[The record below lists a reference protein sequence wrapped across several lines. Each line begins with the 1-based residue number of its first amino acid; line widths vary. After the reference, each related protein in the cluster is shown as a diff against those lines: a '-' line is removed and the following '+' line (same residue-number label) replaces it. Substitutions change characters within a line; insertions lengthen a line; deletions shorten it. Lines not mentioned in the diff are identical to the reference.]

1 MAFKRMFDAVD
12 THCGEPMRVV
22 TGGIPTI
29 PGDSVYEQ
37 SNWLRDND
45 DQFRKLMLREPRG
58 YPPLCC
64 NLIVPAKNPKAEAGY
79 IIMEQT
85 EYPMMSGGNTI
96 SVATVLLETG
106 MIPMSE
112 PYTEFYLEAPAGLI
126 KIKAECRNGKCKQ
139 VTFSN
144 VPAFAAYL
152 DKEIDV
158 PHLGK
163 VKVDVA
169 WGGMF
174 YTLIDVRQFPGLKL
188 VPEMGREIA
197 KVSALCM
204 QAAKEQLPVEHPDY
218 PGVGI
223 TISELHGPTEN
234 PDADWQS
241 VNTVFTG
248 EVDFDRPETWTGAL
262 DRCACGTGTCAL
274 MAAKHAKG
282 ELKIGEPF
290 RREGLIG
297 IIFTGHAEQETEIHG
312 RKAIIPTIGGEAW
325 IYAYSKYVLDETD
338 PFPNGFTVGDIW

>member
-1 MAFKRMFDAVD
+1 MAVKRMFDAVE

-22 TGGIPTI
+22 TSGIPTI
-29 PGDSVYEQ
+29 PGNSVYEQ
-37 SNWLRDND
+37 ALWLEKND
-45 DQFRKLMLREPRG
+45 DQLRRLMLREPRG

-64 NLIVPAKNPKAEAGY
+64 NLIVPAKDPRAKAGY

-96 SVATVLLETG
+96 SVATALLETG
-106 MIPMSE
+106 MIPME
-112 PYTEFYLEAPAGLI
+112 YPVTEFYLEAPAGLI
-126 KIKAECRNGKCKQ
+126 KIKADCENGKCKQ
-139 VTFSN
+139 VTFEN
-144 VPAFAAYL
+144 VPAFAVHL

-158 PHLGK
+158 PTLGK

-174 YTLIDVRQFPGLKL
+174 YTLIDVRQFDGLKL
-188 VPEMGREIA
+188 IPEMGREIA

-223 TISELHGPTEN
+223 TISELHGPTDN
-234 PDADWQS
+234 PNADWQS

-248 EVDFDRPETWTGAL
+248 DIDFDRPETWTGAL

-274 MAAKHAKG
+274 MAAKYAKG
-282 ELKIGEPF
+282 ELKLNQPF

-297 IIFTGHAEQETEIHG
+297 IIFTGHAIAETEIHG
-312 RKAIIPTIGGEAW
+312 HKAIVPTIGGEAW
-325 IYAYSKYVLDETD
+325 IYGYTKYVLDDTD

>member
-1 MAFKRMFDAVD
+1 MGFKRMFDAVE

-22 TGGIPTI
+22 TSGIPTI
-29 PGDSVYEQ
+29 PGNSVYEQ
-37 SNWLRDND
+37 SNWLKEHD

-64 NLIVPAKNPKAEAGY
+64 NLIVPAKDPRAKAGY

-96 SVATVLLETG
+96 SVATALLETG
-106 MIPMSE
+106 MIPMVE
-112 PYTEFYLEAPAGLI
+112 PFTEFYLEAPAGLI
-126 KIKAECRNGKCKQ
+126 KIKAECHNGKCTQ

-174 YTLIDVRQFPGLKL
+174 YTLIDVRQFDGLKL

-223 TISELHGPTEN
+223 SISELHGPTEN

-248 EVDFDRPETWTGAL
+248 DIDFDRPETWTGAL

-274 MAAKHAKG
+274 MAAKYAKG
-282 ELKIGEPF
+282 ELKLNQPF

-297 IIFTGHAEQETEIHG
+297 IIFTGHAIEETEIHG
-312 RKAIIPTIGGEAW
+312 HKAIIPTIGGEAW
-325 IYAYSKYVLDETD
+325 IYGYSKYVLDETD